1 MLKILSKN
9 TRILTLKK
17 SSKLVP
23 LYMANP
29 LEEKN
34 FKKKSYGKKIL
45 KTSYYANTEHV
56 KSVYVSM
63 FSIIFIK
70 YIFIKDAHFLFF
82 FSP

>member
-1 MLKILSKN
+1 MLKISSKN

-34 FKKKSYGKKIL
+34 FKKKSYGKK
-45 KTSYYANTEHV
+45 S
-56 KSVYVSM
+56 
-63 FSIIFIK
+63 
-70 YIFIKDAHFLFF
+70 
-82 FSP
+82 